1 MKKVIRIVLLVLL
14 AAVVLWTFFF
24 LWQKSRPQAVVY
36 EIIEVE
42 QRTIEKKA
50 VATGKVEP
58 RNEIQIKPQIAGIID
73 EIYKE
78 AGEMVRKEEVIARI
92 KVIPDMVTLNAA
104 ESRVKVA
111 EVNLN
116 QSQTD
121 FDRQKGLYENKV
133 ISREEFEKSE
143 SGFIL
148 AKQEYQTAVDNL
160 A

>member
-1 MKKVIRIVLLVLL
+1 MDFLFSL
-14 AAVVLWTFFF
+14 A
-24 LWQKSRPQAVVY
+24 
-36 EIIEVE
+36 EITSSSGSLRNHRGRAKNHRE
-42 QRTIEKKA
+42 KA

-133 ISREEFEKSE
+133 ISREEFEKANPALFWPNRNTRQPS
-143 SGFIL
+143 
-148 AKQEYQTAVDNL
+148 TTWP
-160 A
+160 